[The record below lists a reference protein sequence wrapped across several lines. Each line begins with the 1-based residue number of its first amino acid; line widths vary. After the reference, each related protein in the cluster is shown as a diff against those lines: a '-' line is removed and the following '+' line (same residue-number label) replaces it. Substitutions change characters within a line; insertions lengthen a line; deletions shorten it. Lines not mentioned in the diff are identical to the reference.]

1 MATLTLRATGGDD
14 VTIEAAAGR
23 SVMECAVREGV
34 GGILADCGGQCQC
47 ATCHVYVPEQY
58 AGRLPSMSAD
68 EDDMLE
74 ATACERTER
83 SRLACQLIL
92 PVGLAEL
99 VVELPERQR

>member
-1 MATLTLRATGGDD
+1 
-14 VTIEAAAGR
+14 
-23 SVMECAVREGV
+23 
-34 GGILADCGGQCQC
+34 
-47 ATCHVYVPEQY
+47 
-58 AGRLPSMSAD
+58 MSAD